1 MFKKKILFIFLFLA
15 SCVSNFQIYEK
26 TGFSEVSVN
35 NKITLN
41 LKIGQLLKVT
51 NIENGKSV
59 LVKVEDQKEIA
70 SSRVIYLSKNIY
82 NKIDLDKK
90 FPLVRVEN

>member
-35 NKITLN
+35 NKITSN
-41 LKIGQLLKVT
+41 LKIGQL
-51 NIENGKSV
+51 
-59 LVKVEDQKEIA
+59 
-70 SSRVIYLSKNIY
+70 
-82 NKIDLDKK
+82 
-90 FPLVRVEN
+90 